1 MANSVSRI
9 NYLKIKRKRPVNC
22 DVTQL
27 TDVLIGEQ
35 GVGSKNGG
43 WLDVERQG
51 VMGIINNSE
60 SQTYVLE
67 HFPKISED
75 V

>member
-1 MANSVSRI
+1 M
-9 NYLKIKRKRPVNC
+9 
-22 DVTQL
+22 

-75 V
+75 VRRLPKTFEEDPKMFR

>member
-35 GVGSKNGG
+35 GVSRKNGG
-43 WLDVERQG
+43 WLNEGKQG
-51 VMGIINNSE
+51 VMGKGRTGRRMIDWI
-60 SQTYVLE
+60 
-67 HFPKISED
+67 K
-75 V
+75 

>member
-35 GVGSKNGG
+35 GVIRRIGGG
-43 WLDVERQG
+43 WDERRK
-51 VMGIINNSE
+51 E
-60 SQTYVLE
+60 WRKDEQTD
-67 HFPKISED
+67 K
-75 V
+75 

>member
-1 MANSVSRI
+1 M
-9 NYLKIKRKRPVNC
+9 
-22 DVTQL
+22 